1 MYPMIHKTL
10 KDYYNV
16 KDTQGNTH
24 TGFLQAMDFTGMSFP
39 VLNEITVSILDAYI
53 FNRLSKCVALNQWG
67 EYLHYDANIKELR
80 IDAAFYTDFVN
91 ALFVELMQADK
102 FNTSILKADFTAL
115 SAKDLKKITY
125 GTRTTNRNYD
135 NVVLEIKRG
144 NDTEGTT
151 ARTDTHTAESATDTH
166 TTQQATDMH
175 TTQQATDTHTTQ
187 QATDTHTAQTYTDT
201 HSADAVQ
208 DTHGTTARTDTETPG
223 TKTTTSRLYPLGASA
238 YVDDTQSTEAQTQS
252 TRETGAQTQTDN
264 LGVRRT
270 SDVMGARSESDV
282 IGARSES
289 DVIGARSESDVI
301 GARSE
306 SDVIGARSSSDITG
320 AQTKTKTYGDVTNE
334 TKEREDVETIQT
346 HIDTEEHTKHV
357 IISPEKYFE
366 IERELANI
374 NAFTLV
380 ADAVK
385 KTFAAS
391 FWQ

>member
-1 MYPMIHKTL
+1 MYDRPHIL
-10 KDYYNV
+10 KEFFDA
-16 KDTQGNTH
+16 KDTEGVTH
-24 TGFLQAMDFTGMSFP
+24 SGFLRAMDFSGLQIAI
-39 VLNEITVSILDAYI
+39 LNDVTISLLDNYI
-53 FNRLSKCVALNQWG
+53 FNTISRITALKQWAG
-67 EYLHYDANIKELR
+67 YLQYDADHKEYR
-80 IDAAFYTDFVN
+80 IDADFYSAFVS
-91 ALFVELMQADK
+91 ALFVNLLTADK
-102 FNTSILKADFTAL
+102 NNTDILKYNFSSL
-115 SAKDLKKITY
+115 SAKDTKKLTY
-125 GTRTTNRNYD
+125 GEKVTNRNYD
-135 NVVLEIKRG
+135 NVMIEVKRG

-166 TTQQATDMH
+166 TAQSATDTH

-187 QATDTHTAQTYTDT
+187 QATDTHTANTYTDT

-223 TKTTTSRLYPLGASA
+223 TKTITNKLYPLGASA

-301 GARSE
+301 GARS
-306 SDVIGARSSSDITG
+306 SSDITG

-334 TKEREDVETIQT
+334 TKEREDVETIET
-346 HIDTEEHTKHV
+346 HIDEEEHTKHV
-357 IISPEKYFE
+357 IISPDKFFE
-366 IERELANI
+366 LQKELAQI
-374 NAFTLV
+374 NAYTLM
-380 ADAVK
+380 ADAVR
-385 KTFAAS
+385 KTFAAG
-391 FWQ
+391 FWL